1 MRVVILVPWRASNRR
16 RQWNWDV
23 TRPYLLKLGWPIH
36 LGDRQG
42 PWSRG
47 AAVNQ
52 AAKDAG
58 NWEVAVIAD
67 ADTIP
72 DELPVAE
79 AVARVYD
86 RGGAIRPH
94 DRLWHLTASQSKT
107 LAIKGLQGV
116 VIDRRTKR
124 YPGGGLLVVRRDAWE
139 KVGGYDERFVGW
151 GHEDS
156 ALHTMLLV
164 ETSWD
169 QIHGQAW
176 HLFHPRDDT
185 RTPERQANHQMM
197 RELQNQHRVV
207 IDAASEE
214 RGWDVGAV
222 L

>member
-1 MRVVILVPWRASNRR
+1 MNVAILVPWRGGNRR
-16 RQWNWDV
+16 REWNWDI
-23 TRPYLLKLGWPIH
+23 TRPYLEALGWPIH
-36 LGDRQG
+36 LGDREG
-42 PWSRG
+42 PWSR
-47 AAVNQ
+47 AAACNQ
-52 AAKDAG
+52 AARDAG
-58 NWEVAVIAD
+58 DWEVAIIAD

-72 DELPVAE
+72 EAVPVGV
-79 AVARVYD
+79 AVARVYE

-94 DRLWHLTASQSKT
+94 DRLWHLNSQQSKL
-107 LAIKGLQGV
+107 LALKGPQAIH
-116 VIDRRTKR
+116 IDHRTKR

-164 ETSWD
+164 EASWD

-176 HLFHPRDDT
+176 HLFHPRDDI

-197 RELQNQHRVV
+197 RALQSEHRAV
-207 IDAASEE
+207 IDRETEA